1 MLYNN
6 HINHLYPW
14 LQSTAVLVPIGINL
28 RMGWEGVDGTV
39 LVAFFIFSFI
49 FKSAIYL
56 FYVEN
61 YTKGDNALQ

>member
-1 MLYNN
+1 M
-6 HINHLYPW
+6 
-14 LQSTAVLVPIGINL
+14 TAVYCCSSPH
-28 RMGWEGVDGTV
+28 RDKPAWEGVDGTV
-39 LVAFFIFSFI
+39 LVAFFIYSFI

>member
-1 MLYNN
+1 
-6 HINHLYPW
+6 
-14 LQSTAVLVPIGINL
+14 
-28 RMGWEGVDGTV
+28 MGWEGVDGTV
-39 LVAFFIFSFI
+39 LVAFFIYSFI